1 MFIAAGTITQA
12 ILDDPNTVLREAIAG
27 QTITQTIV
35 FTVGTPPDSTV
46 PFGGGTD
53 NIAFL
58 EGNAA
63 ITTPNADAVAMTAT
77 FWIETVQHRLPI
89 PIFRRG
95 QSPLKIPAP
104 ARRGQPTPVFLVEP
118 PHDIPAPI
126 EIIVNSTQIQYS
138 QSVFLNF
145 AGLTWPHVSVATLV
159 PAAELPVPASAWP

>member
-1 MFIAAGTITQA
+1 
-12 ILDDPNTVLREAIAG
+12 VLREAIAG
-27 QTITQTIV
+27 QTITETIV

-63 ITTPNADAVAMTAT
+63 ITTPNADSVAMTAT

-89 PIFRRG
+89 PILKKG
-95 QSPLKIPAP
+95 ESKKIPAP
-104 ARRGQPTPVFLVEP
+104 ARPGQLTPVFLVDAP
-118 PHDIPAPI
+118 RDIPAPI
-126 EIIVNSTQIQYS
+126 EIIVDSTQIQYS

-145 AGLTWPHVSVATLV
+145 SGLTWPHVSVATLV
-159 PAAELPVPASAWP
+159 PAGDLSVPAGAWPP